1 MVVFC
6 LMSFFFVF
14 LRMSQNHFKAITLVT
29 QPNEAITKRLSI
41 ENLRNTEVSHLSL
54 IITHQ
59 PPYWEESCSYDDW
72 LAVLDAFPS
81 LEKLSIT
88 GHYPTL
94 EIPSHISKRLKYL
107 AVFNESPVQLKVDW
121 ESLNQLEELHL
132 NIPTSAPRFEQLLAA
147 LPGMQT
153 LRHFRIPKTS
163 DLGVWRQL
171 LKAPALETLDLSHY
185 TVLPA
190 SVPAIIELVKS
201 LSHLKEITHF
211 YPKKNEA
218 LPDELVH
225 LDFLEKLELLPTLFK
240 DSTNL
245 PVVLS
250 RLKKVHLCNEWDRNR
265 VSYTLVNT
273 FVQRYATR
281 QLTDR
286 QRELLFLCWTKSWHR
301 VKAFTRNHLL
311 ENREN
316 QTPILL
322 AGTDKLPSLN
332 KTTLKAKL
340 QNTPF
345 TLADKNAKQ
354 EIWVLH
360 SKSVWEEAENAILS
374 EKPFV
379 TEEQLTEYLHFLEK
393 PYLLDED
400 NQALTENVLRLLISE
415 EENNLLVAFEM
426 IQTGGARVAIQSMIA
441 ALALQH
447 SSDVVRK
454 KARQVYAKVGNPAFV
469 PLFRKS
475 FYKYTD
481 YAFRLSKHEAIS
493 QTDFM
498 AMIDYLTYVY
508 WKKYYNNGTE
518 SIFTLYWQRMGFR
531 TITANLPYFT
541 DIHRAF
547 FDQNLDMDM
556 AQVLDTLAQ
565 LPNLYELG
573 LSGCKLHIPTS
584 ITRLQTLKTLNV
596 ASCQMD
602 DFSVLGQMKNL
613 QELYLAGCKVKDW
626 SWVSELPS
634 LKLINVSKA
643 DENKIPHLRKEMAG
657 GKPFLRLR
665 E

>member
-1 MVVFC
+1 MP
-6 LMSFFFVF
+6 
-14 LRMSQNHFKAITLVT
+14 QTHFKTITLVT
-29 QPNEAITKRLSI
+29 QPNDAITRRLSI

-54 IITHQ
+54 TITHQ
-59 PPYWEESCSYDDW
+59 PPYWEESYSYDDW
-72 LAVLDAFPS
+72 LAVLDAFPA

-94 EIPSHISKRLKYL
+94 EIPSHILKKLNYL
-107 AVFNESPVQLKVDW
+107 TIFNESSVQLEIEW

-132 NIPTSAPRFEQLLAA
+132 NIPVTSPGVEQLLSA
-147 LPGMQT
+147 LPGMKT

-163 DLGVWRQL
+163 NLELWRQL
-171 LKAPALETLDLSHY
+171 LKAPAVETLDLSHY
-185 TVLPA
+185 KVLPA
-190 SVPAIIELVKS
+190 SVPAIIELVKP

-211 YPKKNEA
+211 YPKKNEE
-218 LPDELVH
+218 LPEELIQ
-225 LDFLEKLELLPTLFK
+225 LDFLERLELLPTLFK

-273 FVQRYATR
+273 FIQRYAMR

-286 QRELLFLCWTKSWHR
+286 QREILFLCWTKSWHR

-311 ENREN
+311 ENRES
-316 QTPILL
+316 QTPIVL

-332 KTTLKAKL
+332 KTALKSKL

-345 TLADKNAKQ
+345 TLADKNARQ
-354 EIWVLH
+354 TIWVLH
-360 SKSVWEEAENAILS
+360 NKSVWEEAENAILN
-374 EKPFV
+374 EIPFV
-379 TEEQLTEYLHFLEK
+379 TEEHLTEYLHALET
-393 PYLLDED
+393 PYLLEAD

-426 IQTGGARVAIQSMIA
+426 IQSGGATVAIQSMIA

-447 SSDVVRK
+447 SSDVIRK

-493 QTDFM
+493 ETDFM
-498 AMIDYLTYVY
+498 AMIDYLAYVANKQY
-508 WKKYYNNGTE
+508 HNN
-518 SIFTLYWQRMGFR
+518 SIASRFTLYWQRLGFR
-531 TITANLPYFT
+531 TITANLPYFS
-541 DIHRAF
+541 DIHRVF
-547 FDQNLDMDM
+547 FDQNPDMDVV
-556 AQVLDTLAQ
+556 QVLDILAQ
-565 LPNLYELG
+565 LPDLNELG
-573 LSGCKLHIPTS
+573 LSGCKLHVPVS
-584 ITRLQTLKTLNV
+584 ITRLQALKTLNL

-602 DFSVLGQMKNL
+602 DFSALGQMKKL

-626 SWVSELPS
+626 SWVSELPA

-643 DENKIPHLRKEMAG
+643 DESKIPHLRKEMAG